1 MKDNLNGNF
10 RKNIRQE
17 VDMRK
22 EILKLQKAYENGT
35 ILEKDLSN
43 NQKYYLE
50 KLYDEQ
56 AIELNN
62 KIEQKKR
69 ELKIKEN
76 LINEYYNYIIKK
88 I

>member
-69 ELKIKEN
+69 GLKIKEN